1 MKSEVRY
8 SFSYS
13 DEDDKEITV
22 SFKHL
27 KKSPELGS
35 PELDR
40 LVAEFNS
47 FIQSVGYKDYSVELV
62 RDKPTFPID
71 DHMLKT
77 DLSIDTFSYRQTD

>member
-1 MKSEVRY
+1 MNSEVRY

-13 DEDDKEITV
+13 DDDDRDITV
-22 SFKHL
+22 SFKH
-27 KKSPELGS
+27 PRVS

-47 FIQSVGYKDYSVELV
+47 FIQAVGYKDYSVELV

>member
-1 MKSEVRY
+1 MNSEVRY

-13 DEDDKEITV
+13 DEDDKEITI

-27 KKSPELGS
+27 KVSPELN
-35 PELDR
+35 R

-47 FIQSVGYKDYSVELV
+47 FIQAVGYKDYSVELV

>member
-1 MKSEVRY
+1 MNSEVRY

-13 DEDDKEITV
+13 DDDDREINM
-22 SFKHL
+22 SFRHL
-27 KKSPELGS
+27 RVSPE
-35 PELDR
+35 PDR

-47 FIQSVGYKDYSVELV
+47 FIQAVGYKDYSVELV
-62 RDKPTFPID
+62 RDKPMFPID

>member
-1 MKSEVRY
+1 MNSEVRY

-13 DEDDKEITV
+13 DDDDRDITV

-27 KKSPELGS
+27 RVS

-47 FIQSVGYKDYSVELV
+47 FIQAVGYKDYSVELV
-62 RDKPTFPID
+62 RDKPMFPID

>member
-13 DEDDKEITV
+13 DDDDKEITV
-22 SFKHL
+22 SFKQL
-27 KKSPELGS
+27 KMSPELN
-35 PELDR
+35 R

-47 FIQSVGYKDYSVELV
+47 FIQAIGYKYYSVELV

>member
-13 DEDDKEITV
+13 DDDDKEITV

-27 KKSPELGS
+27 KVS

-47 FIQSVGYKDYSVELV
+47 FIQAVGYKDYSVELV

>member
-1 MKSEVRY
+1 MNSEVRY

-13 DEDDKEITV
+13 DDDDRDITV

-27 KKSPELGS
+27 RVS

-47 FIQSVGYKDYSVELV
+47 FIQAVGYKDYSVMLLTPK
-62 RDKPTFPID
+62 DKFD
-71 DHMLKT
+71 QMSKT
-77 DLSIDTFSYRQTD
+77 DFSIDTFSYRQTD